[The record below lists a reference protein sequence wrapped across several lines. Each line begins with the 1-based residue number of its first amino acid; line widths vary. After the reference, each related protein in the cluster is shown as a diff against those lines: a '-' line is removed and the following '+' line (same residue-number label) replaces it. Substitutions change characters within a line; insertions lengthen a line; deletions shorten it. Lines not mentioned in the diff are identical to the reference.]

1 MENNIGRQIRTHRLH
16 CSMTQEKLAEL
27 LCVTPQAVSK
37 WENGVS
43 YPDITLLPELSAALG
58 IKIDELF
65 ETSLDTHLRRIE
77 QMMEND
83 VALSREDFD
92 YAEGLL
98 KEQGRRQCWPQQV
111 PCVSPNSLVYSPYL
125 SARFSLFPYYLLVPG
140 FERPDTDPGY
150 LLKSTFNF
158 A

>member
-1 MENNIGRQIRTHRLH
+1 MENNIGRQIRIHRLH

-98 KEQGRRQCWPQQV
+98 KEGCLDLAVRGRC
-111 PCVSPNSLVYSPYL
+111 LTML
-125 SARFSLFPYYLLVPG
+125 A
-140 FERPDTDPGY
+140 
-150 LLKSTFNF
+150 
-158 A
+158 